1 MYKITKTYI
10 DYDGKERTED
20 FFFNLTKAECIKMQN
35 SENGGMKKMLAKIIM
50 EEDTKR
56 LYEHFESIVDKSY
69 GEKSLDGR
77 RFMKSEEILAN
88 FKQTEAY
95 SEIIVDLATNHEKA
109 IQFINN
115 VLPKVDDIPNA
126 APTASV

>member
-20 FFFNLTKAECIKMQN
+20 FFFNLSKAECLKMQN
-35 SENGGMKKMLAKIIM
+35 SETGGMKKTLEKIIM
-50 EEDTKR
+50 EEDQKR
-56 LYEHFESIVDKSY
+56 LYEHFESIVDKAY

-77 RFMKSEEILAN
+77 RFMKSEEILSN

-95 SEIIVDLATNHEKA
+95 SEIIVELATDTEKA

-115 VLPKVDDIPNA
+115 VLPKMDSVPNV
-126 APTASV
+126 APTASK